1 MIVDFRGAAT
11 LSHGILCIHFVFTV
25 EVAKLNPR
33 ENEVRVLRFSELFLF
48 SLWVLNMLS
57 LPYKLVLN
65 FVVKA
70 LSSHDYGQ
78 MMDQNNV

>member
-1 MIVDFRGAAT
+1 MPAREI
-11 LSHGILCIHFVFTV
+11 SV
-25 EVAKLNPR
+25 EVEVQIKSL

-48 SLWVLNMLS
+48 SLWVRNMLS
-57 LPYKLVLN
+57 FPYKLALN

-78 MMDQNNV
+78 MMDQKCLKQHSNSL